1 MTEFIILVLNIKLEV
16 KIISFEENVFFKI
29 TLLNFAPQNYKFSH
43 FNHTYSPKRNPTKAK
58 PTKTIVRSN
67 TQHWDKNS
75 SKKELKLSKTK
86 NYRKKSAR
94 GARRC
99 APPLRRPRKYD
110 KKQMRELN

>member
-86 NYRKKSAR
+86 NGLFRTALTTPASPKTASKEAE
-94 GARRC
+94 
-99 APPLRRPRKYD
+99 P
-110 KKQMRELN
+110 